1 MCYTSGTTGNPKG
14 VVYSHRSTWIHS
26 LAQLAAGSIGLTD
39 NDSMLLIVPMFH
51 ANGWGTPYSGFMA
64 GTSFVMPQQYLQGV
78 HLARIIEEHRPTLA
92 CGVPTIWN
100 DVLRVANEKPD
111 VDLIKTEKTIVD
123 KSCKMVNG
131 KLKCAKKKK
140 IIKKTI

>member
-1 MCYTSGTTGNPKG
+1 MK
-14 VVYSHRSTWIHS
+14 I
-26 LAQLAAGSIGLTD
+26 
-39 NDSMLLIVPMFH
+39 LIL
-51 ANGWGTPYSGFMA
+51 S
-64 GTSFVMPQQYLQGV
+64 SFVALLFAGYCGKKIKAETAPV
-78 HLARIIEEHRPTLA
+78 APVVEAVPVPTLESKS
-92 CGVPTIWN
+92 PTK
-100 DVLRVANEKPD
+100 AEKPD

>member
-1 MCYTSGTTGNPKG
+1 MKILFLS
-14 VVYSHRSTWIHS
+14 
-26 LAQLAAGSIGLTD
+26 
-39 NDSMLLIVPMFH
+39 
-51 ANGWGTPYSGFMA
+51 
-64 GTSFVMPQQYLQGV
+64 SFVALF
-78 HLARIIEEHRPTLA
+78 LAGYCGRKIKAETAPVVEAVPAPSLESKGPTK
-92 CGVPTIWN
+92 V
-100 DVLRVANEKPD
+100 EKPD